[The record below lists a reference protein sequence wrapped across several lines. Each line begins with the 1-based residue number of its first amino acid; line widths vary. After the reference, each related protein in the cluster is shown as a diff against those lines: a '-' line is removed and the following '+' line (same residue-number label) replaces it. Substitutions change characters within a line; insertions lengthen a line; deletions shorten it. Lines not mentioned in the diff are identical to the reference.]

1 MVRHCSV
8 SYQLHNKKYDRCF
21 CSAVCAKGDCVDIW
35 MLTSFVAIA
44 MLTAGS
50 AFFSGSETVFF
61 SLDAL
66 QVRRIKSSHGRRGNL
81 VERLLQDPPSLLA
94 TLLIGNV
101 IINVTL
107 ASLSYHVFQQFLTA
121 YAEEVSIAAT
131 TLLILICGEIGPKRL
146 SLAHAEKLAVIV
158 APAINLCKIASA
170 PLRFLL
176 EKMTT
181 SLRNLMSGRFRHLT
195 NEEYETA
202 LDIGG
207 EEGLL
212 ADEEWVMVKAITRL
226 QDLSGADV
234 MTPRV
239 DLQGID
245 LEDVSEPD
253 EVAEIARRATRKT
266 LVLYRGQ
273 IDNIVGFLDVRKL
286 LLDPQHVLANAIFKA
301 FFVPEIAPLDKV
313 WTQLQQH
320 RYRNAVAV
328 DEYGGIAGLIT
339 RGDILEEITGEIYS
353 DLNKEEPMLEE
364 AGRNR
369 WIVDPHL
376 SLEDLNRKLDIHL
389 EASDSERLSGWIT
402 EQLGHVPEMND
413 IIESQGCRVTVL
425 QTSKRRMTSAMIE
438 RVRRG

>member
-1 MVRHCSV
+1 
-8 SYQLHNKKYDRCF
+8 
-21 CSAVCAKGDCVDIW
+21 

>member
-1 MVRHCSV
+1 M
-8 SYQLHNKKYDRCF
+8 
-21 CSAVCAKGDCVDIW
+21 DIW
-35 MLTSFVAIA
+35 ILLNLMAIA
-44 MLTAGS
+44 FLIAGS

-66 QVRRIKSSHGRRGNL
+66 QLRRIKSSRGSRGDL
-81 VERLLQDPPSLLA
+81 VEKLLKDPPSLLA

-101 IINVTL
+101 IINVSL
-107 ASLSYHVFQQFLTA
+107 ASVGYYVAQQFFTVH
-121 YAEEVSIAAT
+121 AEEISIAAT
-131 TLLILICGEIGPKRL
+131 TVLILIFGEIGPKRL
-146 SLAHAEKLAVIV
+146 SLAHAERFATIV
-158 APAINLCKIASA
+158 APAISFCRIASA
-170 PLRFLL
+170 PLRFVL
-176 EKMTT
+176 ERMTL
-181 SLRNLMSGRFRHLT
+181 SLRNLMAVRFRHLT
-195 NEEYETA
+195 DEEYETA

-226 QDLSGADV
+226 QDLSAADV

-245 LEDVSEPD
+245 LEDVSNPHSI
-253 EVAEIARRATRKT
+253 AEIARRATRKT

-273 IDNIVGFLDVRKL
+273 IDEIFGFLDVRKF
-286 LLDPQHVLANAIFKA
+286 LLDPQHDLKAAIFKP

-364 AGRNR
+364 AGRDR

-376 SLEDLNRKLDIHL
+376 SLEDLNRKLDIKL

-402 EQLGHVPEMND
+402 EQLGHVPAMND
-413 IIESQGCRVTVL
+413 VIEAQGCRVTVL

-438 RVRRG
+438 LVRRA